1 MANTVGAPP
10 SEDVSFARG
19 MGSPLGLFTEPV
31 KTYVDDATFRAWL
44 RLCHEKHTTSS
55 DLLRDVLYLL
65 VHGKTPA
72 ELSADDRRALLR
84 GEGPTAV
91 LDRLGGR
98 EAR

>member
-1 MANTVGAPP
+1 MANNDGASPAD
-10 SEDVSFARG
+10 EDVSFARG

-72 ELSADDRRALLR
+72 ELTADDRRSLLR

-91 LDRLGGR
+91 LDRIGSR
-98 EAR
+98 Q